1 VKTVSLEIESDGA
14 LIRRFAKERDERAFT
29 ELVER
34 HAALVAGVCARMLR
48 QRQDAEDAFQ
58 AAFLVLARRA
68 NALKREGSLAGWLH
82 AVAVRVCLKER
93 TAGRRRDRRVQEA
106 AQVARETNQ
115 IDHSRELQ
123 LVIDE
128 ALAQLPNDVRQVVVL
143 CDLEG
148 RARGEVAELLA
159 IPLGTVSSRLA
170 RGREQLRKRLVRNGL
185 AVATGGA
192 ALLLAQCSQAA
203 PSVSREL
210 IGATVRNADAFALGT
225 AAAKATVNIR
235 VVTLAEGVLR
245 TMMLAQWKTVV
256 CLVAIVATSMISSAL
271 VPHSMSVLTSSA
283 FAETVVFDDFN
294 DGNHAD
300 GDPTTWSLPYAP
312 WNNGTLDAGSGSLVM
327 RSNDDE
333 SYLIAIPDG
342 QPVLTTTSIRARMR
356 YTGTPEE
363 TSFKEGIG
371 LLARGS
377 VARGSYY
384 TAGIEQHSGLLSIG
398 FTGAGGFQ
406 NLADAATDLRPYDE
420 DVVLQFDVVDNV
432 LSLYAWRPNESQPTT
447 PQVQVVS
454 DLIPDGIAGLG
465 YDPPSGNGTGIIRY
479 IQIADTPIVPEPS
492 GGALCAI
499 GGTLLSLG
507 LLFQRRR
514 YRP

>member
-1 VKTVSLEIESDGA
+1 MKTVSLEIESDGA

-68 NALKREGSLAGWLH
+68 NALQREGSLAGWLH

-115 IDHSRELQ
+115 IDHSRELR

-128 ALAQLPNDVRQVVVL
+128 ELAQLPNDVRQVVVL

-192 ALLLAQCSQAA
+192 ALLLAECSQAA

-210 IGATVRNADAFALGT
+210 IGATVRNADAFTLGT

-235 VVTLAEGVLR
+235 VLTLAEGVLR
-245 TMMLAQWKTVV
+245 TMMLAQWKTVSSV
-256 CLVAIVATSMISSAL
+256 FLVLGAL
-271 VPHSMSVLTSSA
+271 
-283 FAETVVFDDFN
+283 
-294 DGNHAD
+294 
-300 GDPTTWSLPYAP
+300 
-312 WNNGTLDAGSGSLVM
+312 TL
-327 RSNDDE
+327 
-333 SYLIAIPDG
+333 
-342 QPVLTTTSIRARMR
+342 
-356 YTGTPEE
+356 
-363 TSFKEGIG
+363 F
-371 LLARGS
+371 
-377 VARGSYY
+377 
-384 TAGIEQHSGLLSIG
+384 
-398 FTGAGGFQ
+398 
-406 NLADAATDLRPYDE
+406 
-420 DVVLQFDVVDNV
+420 
-432 LSLYAWRPNESQPTT
+432 
-447 PQVQVVS
+447 
-454 DLIPDGIAGLG
+454 GIAECSEKLL
-465 YDPPSGNGTGIIRY
+465 PNRCFLMTSKTGMPWMDRRLPGVQACFGRTQALASTMADY
-479 IQIADTPIVPEPS
+479 LSHQLAQIAL
-492 GGALCAI
+492 A
-499 GGTLLSLG
+499 
-507 LLFQRRR
+507 
-514 YRP
+514 